1 MKTLTTRQCFGA
13 RFVTPLAI
21 ATFVLLAVAHDGPE
35 HEVEELT
42 ERIAKE
48 GESADLLLQR
58 AVEYQVMRKS
68 AEAVKDLERALV
80 LEPDSPTIQRELGR
94 AYFSTGKTNEA
105 LQAVSRG
112 LDAATQGA
120 DRASLLMV
128 RAEILRPRKEYQK
141 ALNDANEAIAE
152 HPNNVEWYLERSQL
166 QSILK
171 LHADRVKGLEMGI
184 KETGSGVLQREWID
198 ALIDAGRHPEALEKI
213 EAELNSS
220 RLQSSWLIR
229 RAKVR
234 LATGKQAEA
243 KADLQAALNELK
255 SRMSSSAP
263 DPSLL
268 ADRGLAY
275 DLLGDAENARNDYV
289 KARDKGINEEWLLE
303 RIRALGK

>member
-1 MKTLTTRQCFGA
+1 MRTLIRQCFVA
-13 RFVTPLAI
+13 RLVTSLGLAAFV
-21 ATFVLLAVAHDGPE
+21 VLAVAHDGPE

-42 ERIAKE
+42 ERIAQE

-68 AEAVKDLERALV
+68 NEAIKDLERALV
-80 LEPDSPTIQRELGR
+80 LEPDSPAIQRELGR

-112 LDAATQGA
+112 LEAATKGA

-166 QSILK
+166 QAILK
-171 LHADRVKGLEMGI
+171 LHADRVTGLEKGI

-243 KADLQAALNELK
+243 KTDLQAALKELN
-255 SRMSSSAP
+255 SRMSTSAP

-275 DLLGDAENARNDYV
+275 DLLGDPENARIDYL
-289 KARDKGINEEWLLE
+289 KARDKGINEDWLLE
-303 RIRALGK
+303 RIRVLGK